1 MGSMF
6 NIRNRTDVFDILK
19 NLESNSIDYSEASE
33 KLRLLKYIVE
43 CKTAWNTFDEK
54 KDDYYR
60 EMKKNYGQSKNLT
73 NLEHTNILSES
84 IGLGCALAIAHL
96 VDNNIGTDGRF
107 SEQEVQSKTIQFLDK
122 LYEKLESIC
131 EDDSYFQASADIQGR
146 FNTLIKPVYE
156 DMLSTSS
163 DMTKDQIAV
172 HHIHDLKD
180 TFFTPKDIRTYNVIK
195 FNKRLTTE
203 ELTEDD
209 FRVLDFDGVSSSDD
223 SWRHTSGFDL
233 GEKLL
238 TAGYTLDNTL
248 IQPRW
253 FNRSWNKCNFEV
265 SNVVFWHWYAVHYN
279 FFVDSHKEWLLKN
292 DKYEVLGDAKKL
304 KETFSIDKLT
314 NEQVKEYEEFSGA
327 MDKVDECFSLFF
339 YLKDSNKEK

>member
-1 MGSMF
+1 
-6 NIRNRTDVFDILK
+6 
-19 NLESNSIDYSEASE
+19 
-33 KLRLLKYIVE
+33 
-43 CKTAWNTFDEK
+43 
-54 KDDYYR
+54 
-60 EMKKNYGQSKNLT
+60 
-73 NLEHTNILSES
+73 
-84 IGLGCALAIAHL
+84 
-96 VDNNIGTDGRF
+96 
-107 SEQEVQSKTIQFLDK
+107 
-122 LYEKLESIC
+122 
-131 EDDSYFQASADIQGR
+131 
-146 FNTLIKPVYE
+146 
-156 DMLSTSS
+156 MLSTSS

-304 KETFSIDKLT
+304 KETFSINKLT
-314 NEQVKEYEEFSGA
+314 DEQVKEYDEFSGA